1 MGDMFG
7 ALFGVLTTVAIIGG
21 VLVFCIELIKRLGR
35 IAVALEKLAGIP
47 PPDFSK

>member
-1 MGDMFG
+1 MGELFG
-7 ALFGVLTTVAIIGG
+7 ALFWILFTVAAIGG
-21 VLVFCIELIKRLGR
+21 LLVFCIELIKRLGR